1 MKLAPAE
8 LQLVHRILRKHAPG
22 YPVWAF
28 GSRVHGR
35 NLKPFSDLD
44 LAVISDEPLRLDDLI
59 ALRRA
64 FSESDLPFRVDVVD
78 YAAAD
83 VGFRSIIKAEHEI
96 VTAGPEN

>member
-1 MKLAPAE
+1 VKLTPAQLRFVRRV
-8 LQLVHRILRKHAPG
+8 LQKHVPG

-35 NLKPFSDLD
+35 NLKLFSDLD
-44 LAVISDEPLRLDDLI
+44 LAVISEKPLRLDDLI

-83 VGFRSIIKAEHEI
+83 VGFRSIIRAEHEI
-96 VTAGPEN
+96 VTIGSEN